1 MATLKEQLFVLFNPI
16 WVEIIQLTQE
26 NKQSMLFKSN

>member
-16 WVEIIQLTQE
+16 RVENIQFTQT
-26 NKQSMLFKSN
+26 NKQSMLFM